1 MLLCQ
6 KRENPGQAEVL
17 STIAS
22 TDHEGEGT
30 ERDRE
35 HEAELAR
42 IVAAWDE
49 LPAVLKGA
57 MLAIVDSAG
66 ATGSRATA
74 IVESTI
80 SAVLSGKRE
89 LNRAQIGKLARD
101 FHVSPSV
108 FAFNA

>member
-49 LPAVLKGA
+49 LSAVLKGA

-66 ATGSRATA
+66 AAITELRFLMLKGMMASVSRKAP
-74 IVESTI
+74 
-80 SAVLSGKRE
+80 LR
-89 LNRAQIGKLARD
+89 
-101 FHVSPSV
+101 
-108 FAFNA
+108 